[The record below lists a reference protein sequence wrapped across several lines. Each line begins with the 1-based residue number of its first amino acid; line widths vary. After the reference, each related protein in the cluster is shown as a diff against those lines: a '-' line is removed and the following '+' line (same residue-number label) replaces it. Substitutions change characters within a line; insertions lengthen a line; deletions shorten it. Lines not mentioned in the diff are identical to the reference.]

1 MLAGG
6 LRPLP
11 GRLVTDSRSALG
23 ARRARP
29 HATPFAQQHLKFHG
43 PLLFVGSERSGVGPS
58 LKKATGASRPSLQQ
72 RLPGA
77 EGPPE
82 GRSTAPRHAAC
93 GGPIPSSRRQFFFFA
108 EAFVVNRKRREGS
121 HVTVADRQAHSHRTS
136 HPHPAAP
143 PRQERDERMEQPEGG
158 DTNIFFLRKPSLQ
171 HVHVHVHVGKG
182 ERGPNP
188 GPSKQ

>member
-43 PLLFVGSERSGVGPS
+43 PPNSGRSVAEWAPS

-93 GGPIPSSRRQFFFFA
+93 GGPIPSSRGPVLIYANGETVQIHTCEIIAQFRPARSTFPLDAEWKGCSKLPFCAPPTARQEKHGMVPVA
-108 EAFVVNRKRREGS
+108 SLPLTKRRARAQDVS
-121 HVTVADRQAHSHRTS
+121 LRH
-136 HPHPAAP
+136 HP
-143 PRQERDERMEQPEGG
+143 Q
-158 DTNIFFLRKPSLQ
+158 LR
-171 HVHVHVHVGKG
+171 
-182 ERGPNP
+182 R
-188 GPSKQ
+188 

>member
-1 MLAGG
+1 MISRPSTQRSRRGALYSGFWIWFAGRCYSG
-6 LRPLP
+6 GTPRPLP
-11 GRLVTDSRSALG
+11 GRLVTDSHSALG

-29 HATPFAQQHLKFHG
+29 HTTPFAQQHLKFHG
-43 PLLFVGSERSGVGPS
+43 PPNSGRSVAEWAPS

-108 EAFVVNRKRREGS
+108 EAFVVNKYVR
-121 HVTVADRQAHSHRTS
+121 
-136 HPHPAAP
+136 P
-143 PRQERDERMEQPEGG
+143 PRAGKRTAASGVAWGG
-158 DTNIFFLRKPSLQ
+158 
-171 HVHVHVHVGKG
+171 
-182 ERGPNP
+182 
-188 GPSKQ
+188 

>member
-1 MLAGG
+1 MLVGG

-23 ARRARP
+23 ARRARL
-29 HATPFAQQHLKFHG
+29 HVTPFAQQHLKFHG
-43 PLLFVGSERSGVGPS
+43 PPNSGRSVAEWAPS

-93 GGPIPSSRRQFFFFA
+93 GGPIK
-108 EAFVVNRKRREGS
+108 ERKKTDNPREG
-121 HVTVADRQAHSHRTS
+121 HLEHLECDYQPHIQGRGAKKRTQR
-136 HPHPAAP
+136 A
-143 PRQERDERMEQPEGG
+143 G
-158 DTNIFFLRKPSLQ
+158 
-171 HVHVHVHVGKG
+171 
-182 ERGPNP
+182 
-188 GPSKQ
+188 

>member
-43 PLLFVGSERSGVGPS
+43 PPNSGRSVAEWAPS

-93 GGPIPSSRRQFFFFA
+93 GGPIPSSRGPVLILFLREPSLLIA
-108 EAFVVNRKRREGS
+108 IGTRREGLGS
-121 HVTVADRQAHSHRTS
+121 ARLLIAVSTTFLLIFCYL
-136 HPHPAAP
+136 AP
-143 PRQERDERMEQPEGG
+143 QLLQNFCES
-158 DTNIFFLRKPSLQ
+158 FLSICSTMS
-171 HVHVHVHVGKG
+171 GKG
-182 ERGPNP
+182 RLVR
-188 GPSKQ
+188 KFRHFLAFA

>member
-43 PLLFVGSERSGVGPS
+43 PPNSGRSVAEWAPS

-93 GGPIPSSRRQFFFFA
+93 GGPIPSSRGSTWKERKKERKQTTQGRDGRTVHRHHTGISRRGQCGASRHLPLGACLFLSLFA
-108 EAFVVNRKRREGS
+108 VCRRFS
-121 HVTVADRQAHSHRTS
+121 LQPWHATPRSSYSHRS
-136 HPHPAAP
+136 PSRRCR
-143 PRQERDERMEQPEGG
+143 PRE
-158 DTNIFFLRKPSLQ
+158 
-171 HVHVHVHVGKG
+171 
-182 ERGPNP
+182 
-188 GPSKQ
+188 

>member
-43 PLLFVGSERSGVGPS
+43 PPNSGRSVAEWAPS

-93 GGPIPSSRRQFFFFA
+93 GGPIPSARGPVLIFALRPRWRPLRASVAGSLLAARPWPAVQESRLPGVLRRPAPGFRPRRLLSGALVTRCSPLSF
-108 EAFVVNRKRREGS
+108 KRRPDTTPLVGR
-121 HVTVADRQAHSHRTS
+121 HDQAGRHLS
-136 HPHPAAP
+136 
-143 PRQERDERMEQPEGG
+143 
-158 DTNIFFLRKPSLQ
+158 
-171 HVHVHVHVGKG
+171 
-182 ERGPNP
+182 
-188 GPSKQ
+188 